1 MVLQT
6 YTIDV
11 PFGYH
16 VRTPSIYKLKTLDP
30 EYVEMRGGQRKVNDT
45 IVVPDKDLNS
55 SPKEKRAYQNRV
67 HYVRKKNGIRASDI
81 SNISNISEEERA
93 IKEKRAE
100 YNRIAYIRKKELI
113 VVA

>member
-11 PFGYH
+11 PYGYH

-30 EYVEMRGGQRKVNDT
+30 DYVEIRGGQRKVNDT
-45 IVVPDKDLNS
+45 IVIPEDLNS
-55 SPKEKRAYQNRV
+55 SAKEKRAYQNRL
-67 HYVRKKNGIRASDI
+67 HYVRKKNGVRAADIIKI
-81 SNISNISEEERA
+81 SNISDEERA

-100 YNRIAYIRKKELI
+100 YNRLAYIRKKELL
-113 VVA
+113 VA

>member
-30 EYVEMRGGQRKVNDT
+30 DYVEIRGGQRKENDD

-55 SPKEKRAYQNRV
+55 FTKEKRAYYNRL
-67 HYVRKKNGIRASDI
+67 HYVRKKNGIRAFDL
-81 SNISNISEEERA
+81 SNISDEERA

-100 YNRIAYIRKKELI
+100 YNRLAYIRKKELV